1 MSLVQCICSAVQ
13 GRGSMRRR
21 IPLWENA
28 NPRQKPEDDATPPCR
43 LPPCRHR
50 RRRSTRRTCD
60 ATPTTEARSSGT
72 NGAVYH
78 SIAYKRPSLSP
89 RSPDRVLFSFPPFA
103 VRSSFALIQQCS
115 HAHVN
120 FSCPLGH
127 GRRTTDNAAVSNFP
141 LREFSFS

>member
-1 MSLVQCICSAVQ
+1 MSQVQCICSAVQ

-28 NPRQKPEDDATPPCR
+28 NPRQNQKTTP
-43 LPPCRHR
+43 R
-50 RRRSTRRTCD
+50 RRRRREGGGLASD

-127 GRRTTDNAAVSNFP
+127 GRRTTDNALSNFP
-141 LREFSFS
+141 LNEFSFS